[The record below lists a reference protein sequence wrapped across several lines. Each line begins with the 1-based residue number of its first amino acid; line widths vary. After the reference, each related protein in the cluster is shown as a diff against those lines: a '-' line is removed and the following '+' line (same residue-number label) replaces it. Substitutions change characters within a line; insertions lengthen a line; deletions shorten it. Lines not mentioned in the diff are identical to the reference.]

1 MILYG
6 KTVADKI
13 IKQTAIYVRNSG
25 YPPPRLSIISIGDDE
40 ASKVYVTQKMKAAAK
55 CGIECD
61 HYSLPSTVTTQE
73 VIAHIHSLNNIPD
86 INGIIVQLPIMYG
99 LDQNAIIQAIDPKK
113 DVDGLTYENMGKVA
127 YGKDGLYPCT
137 AAGIMRLL
145 GEYGI
150 TIAGKNVVIV
160 GRSPLVGKP
169 LAMMM
174 TNENATV
181 TLCHSKT
188 KKLASIIK
196 KADILVVA
204 VGDPEIIKGSMVKLG
219 ATVIDVGITRV
230 NGNLTG
236 DVHFYSVQPVAGA
249 ITPVPGGVGPMTVA
263 MLMAN
268 VVNAQYKQNPR

>member
-1 MILYG
+1 MILCG

-13 IKQTAIYVRNSG
+13 IRETSIYTSNCG
-25 YPPPRLSIISIGDDE
+25 YEPPYLVIITIGDDP
-40 ASKVYVTQKMKAAAK
+40 ASEVYVKQKIAAAK
-55 CGIECD
+55 RCDIECG
-61 HYSLPSTVTTQE
+61 HHKFPSTATTE
-73 VIAHIHSLNNIPD
+73 DVVHFIKTMNNSSHVH
-86 INGIIVQLPIMYG
+86 GIIVQLPVMYG
-99 LDQNAIIQAIDPKK
+99 LDQQSIVQAIDPKK
-113 DVDGLTYENMGKVA
+113 DVDGLTYENMGRVV
-127 YGKDGLYPCT
+127 YDKDGLYPCT

-145 GEYGI
+145 GEYDI
-150 TIAGKNVVIV
+150 PVAGKNVVIV

-174 TNENATV
+174 TNANATV
-181 TLCHSKT
+181 TLCHSMT
-188 KKLASIIK
+188 KGLSTITK

-230 NGNLTG
+230 NGKLVG
-236 DVHFYSVQPVAGA
+236 DVHFDSVKEVAGA

>member
-1 MILYG
+1 MILCG

-13 IKQTAIYVRNSG
+13 IKQTAIYTRNSG
-25 YPPPRLSIISIGDDE
+25 YPPPRLSIVSIGDDE

-61 HYSLPSTVTTQE
+61 HYSLPATVTTQE

-86 INGIIVQLPIMYG
+86 VNGIIVQLPIMYG

-113 DVDGLTYENMGKVA
+113 DVDGLTYENMGRVA
-127 YGKDGLYPCT
+127 YGEDGLYPCT

-150 TIAGKNVVIV
+150 TVEGKRVVIV

-188 KKLASIIK
+188 KKLASIVK
-196 KADILVVA
+196 TADILVVA
-204 VGDPEIIKGSMVKLG
+204 VGDPEFITGSMVKLG

-230 NGNLTG
+230 NGKLTG
-236 DVHFYSVQPVAGA
+236 DVHFDSVKEVAGA
-249 ITPVPGGVGPMTVA
+249 ITPVPGGVGPMTVS
-263 MLMAN
+263 MLMTN
-268 VVNAQYKQNPR
+268 VTNAQYKQNPR